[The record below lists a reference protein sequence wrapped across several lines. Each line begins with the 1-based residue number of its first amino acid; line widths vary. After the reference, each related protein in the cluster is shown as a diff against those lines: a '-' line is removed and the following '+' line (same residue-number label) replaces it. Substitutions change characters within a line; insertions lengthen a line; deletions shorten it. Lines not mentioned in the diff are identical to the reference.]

1 MIIFTKNHHQGF
13 CWLTLLERT
22 YKKCDNKF
30 AAMQSASLLEL
41 SPFESAL
48 FLEAKE
54 TNQWKV
60 IL

>member
-1 MIIFTKNHHQGF
+1 
-13 CWLTLLERT
+13 
-22 YKKCDNKF
+22 
-30 AAMQSASLLEL
+30 MQSASLLEL